1 MIYHHTEA
9 SMYGLYISLAAL
21 GLSAIDPIGIGIMP
35 ILLIQKHPY
44 KRVAIFLSG
53 SFLSLII
60 MGLLFA
66 RGLGNVV
73 LRFEHRHSWFVPSV
87 EIIAAVILLIIA
99 ITVYV
104 RSRSGK
110 TAIEPSQKTRTWLQL
125 GNWQLFLCGA
135 LLVALQSIID
145 VVFVIAMIRV
155 GQFKLSSFGLVMAVA
170 TYAIAALV
178 LQIAV
183 IVVFRFAPQREKT
196 KTLEYVQHLLIKYSN
211 QALITISVVLSLIL
225 LLLAI

>member
-1 MIYHHTEA
+1 
-9 SMYGLYISLAAL
+9 MYGLYISLAAL
-21 GLSAIDPIGIGIMP
+21 GLSAVDPIGIGVMP
-35 ILLIQKHPY
+35 VLLIQKHPY
-44 KRVAIFLSG
+44 KRAAVFLSG
-53 SFLSLII
+53 SLVSLLV

-66 RGLGNVV
+66 KGLGTVV
-73 LRFEHRHSWFVPSV
+73 LRFERSHSWFVPSV

-145 VVFVIAMIRV
+145 VVFVIAMIRA
-155 GQFKLSSFGLVMAVA
+155 GQFKLSDAQLVGAVA
-170 TYAIAALV
+170 TYALTALV

-183 IVVFRFAPQREKT
+183 VLAFRLAPERDKARILD
-196 KTLEYVQHLLIKYSN
+196 KVRILLISYSN
-211 QALITISVVLSLIL
+211 QAVIIVSLLLSLIL